1 ARRLCFMDAY
11 RRISGGI
18 ASHRKRGSCSLPET
32 AEREQHGSLH
42 FNGSARSLLHH
53 ADQGRAAVHIDVDVS
68 PVGAVGFD
76 LGLGAVGVNQVQ
88 VIAFD
93 GVPGHHDIGGHIGH
107 SGHAAGQAGH
117 GHDPLAVVQL
127 ALVDAQ
133 LAEVGGGIVHFAQT
147 VFAVDVAALAADDV
161 IFDIPVGAAEAGHDL
176 GVV

>member
-1 ARRLCFMDAY
+1 MDAY

-93 GVPGHHDIGGHIGH
+93 GVPGYHDIGGHAAHGV
-107 SGHAAGQAGH
+107 HAAGQAGH
-117 GHDPLAVVQL
+117 GHDPLAIVQF

-133 LAEVGGGIVHFAQT
+133 LAEVAHRIIHFAQAA
-147 VFAVDVAALAADDV
+147 FAVDVAALAADDV
-161 IFDIPVGAAEAGHDL
+161 VLDVAVGAAEPGHD
-176 GVV
+176 